1 MVRNVPPTPIAFTSL
16 AGESTATDR
25 SDRSWSTQSYAPWS
39 PLATKTDIPAVAAAA
54 IELAIRAMDVVVR
67 FSSQEPQ
74 LIDTMSA
81 RPSATIRS
89 MTAAIAPP
97 LLGPS

>member
-1 MVRNVPPTPIAFTSL
+1 M
-16 AGESTATDR
+16 
-25 SDRSWSTQSYAPWS
+25 
-39 PLATKTDIPAVAAAA
+39 AAAA
-54 IELAIRAMDVVVR
+54 IELAIRAIHVVVR

-74 LIDTMSA
+74 LIDTISA

-97 LLGPS
+97 LLGAS